1 MSDKKTSDRVPNKN
15 YYLDR
20 RQHKNVTSIGGIS
33 APAIWPRDSSQRMP
47 RSEISTDLGV
57 NAIHHSIG
65 EPYTGWHVAWTNSH
79 VKQDSR
85 FSYQKFVHCLSSVS
99 QVRFSKAVTLN
110 VKTLQWEMQNVLLIL
125 LLTRLCIIRLELKKD
140 RPFVHHNYHLL
151 QN

>member
-1 MSDKKTSDRVPNKN
+1 MSDKKTWDRFPNKN
-15 YYLDR
+15 YYLFSR
-20 RQHKNVTSIGGIS
+20 HLKNVTSIGGIS
-33 APAIWPRDSSQRMP
+33 APAIRPRDSSQRMP
-47 RSEISTDLGV
+47 RSDISTDLGM
-57 NAIHHSIG
+57 NGIHHSIG
-65 EPYTGWHVAWTNSH
+65 KPYIGGHVAWTGGH

-140 RPFVHHNYHLL
+140 RPYVYHNCH
-151 QN
+151 

>member
-1 MSDKKTSDRVPNKN
+1 M
-15 YYLDR
+15 
-20 RQHKNVTSIGGIS
+20 TSIGGIS
-33 APAIWPRDSSQRMP
+33 APAIRPRDSSQRMP
-47 RSEISTDLGV
+47 RSDTSTDLGM

-65 EPYTGWHVAWTNSH
+65 KPYIGWHVAWTGGH

-110 VKTLQWEMQNVLLIL
+110 VKTLQWKKQNVLLIL

-140 RPFVHHNYHLL
+140 RPFVHH
-151 QN
+151 